1 MLKIDTLKIIKKYD
15 ERGFSVF
22 FEGDSIEK
30 FHIVSLNPGAIR
42 GNHVHDYTEIIC
54 VLGGKGIAE
63 IELRCTGYSQKF
75 LVDKDFQII
84 EVPPKI
90 KHIVKNIGDRVFYLV
105 CLNLFECNMGVSTQ
119 LWKL

>member
-1 MLKIDTLKIIKKYD
+1 MLKIDTIRILKKCDK
-15 ERGFSVF
+15 RGFSVF
-22 FEGDSIEK
+22 FEGNSIEK

-63 IELRCTGYSQKF
+63 IELIELQDIKHSEKIII
-75 LVDKDFQII
+75 DKNFQIV
-84 EVPPKI
+84 EVPPRI

-105 CLNLFECNMGVSTQ
+105 CLNLFE
-119 LWKL
+119 